1 MSDLV
6 DEKIEEALRKDDH
19 VDEPK
24 LSLSKFPKLS
34 DDIIRG
40 SSSSA
45 NNLLLIACEH
55 GNHQVAKEIAGQL
68 PELAMIKNQHDQTAR
83 YIVSERGDVEMVQ
96 FLGEQDP
103 ESCLVDDNL
112 STIPLYRAAMNGQ
125 SVDVIRALVSICPES
140 LEKLTSNQD
149 TALHL
154 AVKNSHL
161 EAFQVLVN
169 ETRIHN
175 KEHIFNWKNEDGN
188 TVLHLATLNKSIEI
202 VKVLA
207 LGSSNSSPI
216 MKRVNTMNK
225 QGLTA
230 LEVCKA
236 NYEDSVF
243 KEIGL
248 ILQEASARFPVQQSP
263 QSPVGTMN
271 IFTWNNLARWP
282 IEKRNLLL
290 MIVGTIAAVFFTVIC
305 NLPAPFLKE
314 YYLAGKTLH
323 VKDVISGGLPTIFYL
338 MVFNSAGFMTTMAA
352 IVVLGWPLNLRT
364 IMLFLVTCVC
374 MVYVIIVDEL
384 MPKFFVRVGKSSIS
398 SIALMWSLVLALIFF
413 GISILSLRKYTP
425 TLCWFIHWLWTK
437 RTIYRSN
444 TLHQDLNA

>member
-1 MSDLV
+1 MILV
-6 DEKIEEALRKDDH
+6 
-19 VDEPK
+19 
-24 LSLSKFPKLS
+24 
-34 DDIIRG
+34 
-40 SSSSA
+40 
-45 NNLLLIACEH
+45 
-55 GNHQVAKEIAGQL
+55 Q
-68 PELAMIKNQHDQTAR
+68 
-83 YIVSERGDVEMVQ
+83 
-96 FLGEQDP
+96 
-103 ESCLVDDNL
+103 
-112 STIPLYRAAMNGQ
+112 
-125 SVDVIRALVSICPES
+125 
-140 LEKLTSNQD
+140 
-149 TALHL
+149 
-154 AVKNSHL
+154 
-161 EAFQVLVN
+161 
-169 ETRIHN
+169 
-175 KEHIFNWKNEDGN
+175 
-188 TVLHLATLNKSIEI
+188 I